1 MLSGEMFI
9 PETITVHLGLPDS
22 EAANVT
28 IPYISYLKN
37 VASSEI
43 FPTWPENALRA
54 NIYAINTYALNRIYT
69 EWYRSR
75 GYPFDITSTTQY
87 DQAFVY
93 GREIFG
99 NISQLAEALVRS
111 YIRRQGSVEPLF
123 AAFCDGSRTTCA
135 GLSQWGT
142 VSLANQGYTP
152 YEILQYFYGSDI
164 DLVRAPEIR
173 AATPSY
179 PGVPQE
185 TGMVGNDV
193 QTIQIQLNR
202 ISQNF
207 PAIPKVASD
216 GVYDDHTA
224 RAVRVFQEV
233 FSLEPTGTVNEPT
246 WYRLS
251 YIYTSVKRLA
261 ELESEGLTFEET
273 QRRFPNVLRE
283 GDFGHAVRSM
293 QYYLAVVGAYYNVA
307 PKKEMNKIGI
317 AAALMYALSTLLK
330 YITASLA
337 YEGVSLYGSSARLIQ
352 SGDGF
357 IVLFIAALAAVAAFS
372 GSNKGF
378 LGAGV
383 VAFGFMIF
391 QVVNY
396 DNKARDLM
404 KMWRDVAGSD
414 SVKLVIDKEIGFWM
428 LVLSATALLAVGVI
442 SVLTEKKSF

>member
-1 MLSGEMFI
+1 MVCTHCGRNNPPGQYTCIGCNAVLVQQNPGTGQM
-9 PETITVHLGLPDS
+9 
-22 EAANVT
+22 
-28 IPYISYLKN
+28 PYGGGMNQMPTGGAQAPNSYN
-37 VASSEI
+37 PGAPSSNTFSSSA
-43 FPTWPENALRA
+43 FPTPMPTSPYASGSSSG
-54 NIYAINTYALNRIYT
+54 IY
-69 EWYRSR
+69 
-75 GYPFDITSTTQY
+75 
-87 DQAFVY
+87 
-93 GREIFG
+93 
-99 NISQLAEALVRS
+99 
-111 YIRRQGSVEPLF
+111 
-123 AAFCDGSRTTCA
+123 
-135 GLSQWGT
+135 
-142 VSLANQGYTP
+142 
-152 YEILQYFYGSDI
+152 
-164 DLVRAPEIR
+164 
-173 AATPSY
+173 
-179 PGVPQE
+179 
-185 TGMVGNDV
+185 
-193 QTIQIQLNR
+193 
-202 ISQNF
+202 
-207 PAIPKVASD
+207 
-216 GVYDDHTA
+216 
-224 RAVRVFQEV
+224 
-233 FSLEPTGTVNEPT
+233 
-246 WYRLS
+246 
-251 YIYTSVKRLA
+251 
-261 ELESEGLTFEET
+261 
-273 QRRFPNVLRE
+273 
-283 GDFGHAVRSM
+283 
-293 QYYLAVVGAYYNVA
+293 VA